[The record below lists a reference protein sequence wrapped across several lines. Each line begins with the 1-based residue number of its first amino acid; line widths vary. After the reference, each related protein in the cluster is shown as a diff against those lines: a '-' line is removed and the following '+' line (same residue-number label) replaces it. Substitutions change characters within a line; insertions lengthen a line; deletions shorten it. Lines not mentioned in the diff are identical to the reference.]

1 MQDRISTYPGR
12 VRLIPVSG
20 QEDVYD
26 LVRADQPTQ
35 EGTPLSKGTLLTDDV
50 AIALG
55 LDPVTGTV
63 SKALGAVR
71 PIELGGTSGTT
82 QTEAFNNI
90 VAPGG
95 EITGKLI
102 LKNGEGLNAHMANGT
117 VLNLISRHTSDNI
130 WVGSAEGGTQGGVIL
145 ATRTDG
151 NAFVSRDNVRSKIL
165 DYGIVGKSLWTGSWS
180 VGEDPKTIAEA
191 ENYTIFLTAT
201 ATNTTP
207 FLLYRNGTRISGG
220 GLYASGAKNWINAV
234 SFTISGNQLTY
245 SHSGTHSV
253 GLGSGAIGDLAT
265 DNLTLVKLI
274 GIV

>member
-35 EGTPLSKGTLLTDDV
+35 EGTPLSKGTFLTDDV

-102 LKNGEGLNAHMANGT
+102 LKNGEGLNAHMADGT

-130 WVGSAEGGTQGGVIL
+130 WVGSAEGETQGGVIL

-151 NAFVSRDNVRSKIL
+151 NAFVSRNNERSKIL
-165 DYGIVGKSLWTGSWS
+165 DYGFVGKELWSGSLSAGSSITLPEINDYTTFVGKITGNATPMILTR
-180 VGEDPKTIAEA
+180 DKTAS
-191 ENYTIFLTAT
+191 
-201 ATNTTP
+201 
-207 FLLYRNGTRISGG
+207 RISGG
-220 GLYASGAKNWINAV
+220 GMLSSGAKAWFNIATLSVNG
-234 SFTISGNQLTY
+234 STLTFNN
-245 SHSGTHSV
+245 GGVFSV
-253 GLGSGAIGDLAT
+253 GLGSGSIGDLNNEIT
-265 DNLTLVKLI
+265 FSKII
-274 GIV
+274 GIA